1 MQTPVITNTPPVQ
14 LPAIAPVQ
22 APGQA
27 ESEAQKRVTGA
38 EPRAARPLSDAV
50 DRHDFQ
56 DFVSQSTGQQLPLY
70 GHNLFAAPSTFA
82 PLQNVPVSQEYLI
95 GPGDELLIRAW
106 GQIDVDY
113 RAVVDRNGA
122 INIPRVGT
130 VQVAGLRYAD
140 LTPYVKKEIS
150 RNFRN
155 FELIVTLGQL
165 RSVQVFVVGQARQP
179 GSYTVS
185 SLATLVNAIFAV
197 GGPSPH
203 GTMRSIQLKRGSK
216 VVTEFDLYDLLLRGD
231 KSRDAALLPGDVI
244 YFPPVGALAAVSGSV
259 RNPAIYE
266 LKGGASVLS
275 LIDYA
280 GGLNTTAQKRRASIE
295 RIENRESRMVDQFAL
310 DVGGM
315 ARTVK
320 DGDLLTVYSISP
332 KFENAVSLRGNVA
345 APLRYPFRPGMRV
358 LDLIPEK
365 DALVKPDYYLR
376 KNLAARVDAVAQG
389 QLAADV
395 RQLVDTI
402 NWDYA
407 VIERQNEQD
416 LSAQLIPFNL
426 GKAVL
431 EGDPSHNLPL
441 KPGDTVTV
449 FSKADVRAP
458 AGRRPVVVSL
468 EGEFNHAGVY
478 QALPGE
484 TLRQLVIRAGGL
496 TDKAYVFGAEFM
508 RDSTRQLQEERLKRI

>member
-197 GGPSPH
+197 GGPSP
-203 GTMRSIQLKRGSK
+203 
-216 VVTEFDLYDLLLRGD
+216 
-231 KSRDAALLPGDVI
+231 
-244 YFPPVGALAAVSGSV
+244 
-259 RNPAIYE
+259 
-266 LKGGASVLS
+266 
-275 LIDYA
+275 
-280 GGLNTTAQKRRASIE
+280 
-295 RIENRESRMVDQFAL
+295 
-310 DVGGM
+310 
-315 ARTVK
+315 
-320 DGDLLTVYSISP
+320 
-332 KFENAVSLRGNVA
+332 
-345 APLRYPFRPGMRV
+345 
-358 LDLIPEK
+358 
-365 DALVKPDYYLR
+365 
-376 KNLAARVDAVAQG
+376 
-389 QLAADV
+389 
-395 RQLVDTI
+395 
-402 NWDYA
+402 
-407 VIERQNEQD
+407 
-416 LSAQLIPFNL
+416 
-426 GKAVL
+426 
-431 EGDPSHNLPL
+431 
-441 KPGDTVTV
+441 
-449 FSKADVRAP
+449 
-458 AGRRPVVVSL
+458 
-468 EGEFNHAGVY
+468 
-478 QALPGE
+478 
-484 TLRQLVIRAGGL
+484 
-496 TDKAYVFGAEFM
+496 
-508 RDSTRQLQEERLKRI
+508 